1 MHVINHGFYV
11 LMMRTSQPK
20 TLQIKQK
27 AFPSIT
33 LTMIL
38 TIVIAG
44 GTYSFLTTTNLTSEV
59 FAQSEKFNAKLT
71 GQEEV
76 PPVDTQATGMAE
88 FMPNGENVNYM
99 INATNIKNVTEGHI
113 HKGVNGTNGPI
124 VVTLFMAEPNTND
137 VNEKGSITADKL
149 RGPLEGKAI
158 TDLVASM
165 KNGSTY
171 ANIHTDL
178 KPNGEIRGQIMSAK

>member
-11 LMMRTSQPK
+11 LMMRTSQSK

-38 TIVIAG
+38 AIVIAG
-44 GTYSFLTTTNLTSEV
+44 GTYSFLTTTNNTSEV

-88 FMPNGENVNYM
+88 FTPNGENVNYM

-113 HKGVNGTNGPI
+113 HTGVNGTNGPI

-149 RGPLEGKAI
+149 RGPLEGKAVSDLI
-158 TDLVASM
+158 TSM

-171 ANIHTDL
+171 ANIHTDQ

>member
-20 TLQIKQK
+20 TLQMKQK

-38 TIVIAG
+38 AIVIAG

-113 HKGVNGTNGPI
+113 HTGVNGTNGPI

-158 TDLVASM
+158 TDLIASM

-171 ANIHTDL
+171 ANIHTDI
-178 KPNGEIRGQIMSAK
+178 KPNGEIRGQIMSAE

>member
-1 MHVINHGFYV
+1 MYVINDGFYI

-38 TIVIAG
+38 AIVIAG

-71 GQEEV
+71 GKEEV

-88 FMPNGENVNYM
+88 FMPNGENVNYV

-113 HKGVNGTNGPI
+113 HTGVNGTNGPI

-149 RGPLEGKAI
+149 RGPLEGKTI

>member
-38 TIVIAG
+38 AIVIAG

-71 GQEEV
+71 GKEEV

-113 HKGVNGTNGPI
+113 HTGVNGTNGPI

-158 TDLVASM
+158 TDLIASM

>member
-1 MHVINHGFYV
+1 
-11 LMMRTSQPK
+11 
-20 TLQIKQK
+20 
-27 AFPSIT
+27 
-33 LTMIL
+33 MIL
-38 TIVIAG
+38 AIVIAG

-76 PPVDTQATGMAE
+76 PPVDTPATEMAE

-113 HKGVNGTNGPI
+113 HTGVNGTNGPI

-158 TDLVASM
+158 TDLIAAM

>member
-20 TLQIKQK
+20 ILQIKQK

-33 LTMIL
+33 LTIIL
-38 TIVIAG
+38 AIVIAG

-76 PPVDTQATGMAE
+76 PPVDTQATGIAE

-113 HKGVNGTNGPI
+113 HTGVNGTNGPI

-158 TDLVASM
+158 TDLIASM

>member
-38 TIVIAG
+38 AIVIAG
-44 GTYSFLTTTNLTSEV
+44 VTYSFLTTTNLTSEV

-113 HKGVNGTNGPI
+113 HTGVNGTNGPI

-158 TDLVASM
+158 TDLIASM

>member
-1 MHVINHGFYV
+1 MYVINDGFYI

-38 TIVIAG
+38 AIVIAG

-71 GQEEV
+71 GKEEV

-88 FMPNGENVNYM
+88 FMPNGENVNYV

-113 HKGVNGTNGPI
+113 HTGVNGTNGPI

-178 KPNGEIRGQIMSAK
+178 KPNGEIRGQIMSVK